1 MRREGLLAR
10 EYTQSLL
17 GPLLAASANSTPM
30 AARSERYSAGDAAGA
45 LAASALVRMS
55 ATHDLSPR
63 ASAARSPRLRLAR
76 AVGRARGSLERW
88 GRPRSASSRWKERLS
103 SRGSGTWSRL
113 PVSSEVLL
121 TTTCAWGMRPSLS
134 SW

>member
-1 MRREGLLAR
+1 MRREGLSAR

-17 GPLLAASANSTPM
+17 GPLLAASASSTPM
-30 AARSERYSAGDAAGA
+30 AARSERYSAGDAARA
-45 LAASALVRMS
+45 LATSALVRMS
-55 ATHDLSPR
+55 A
-63 ASAARSPRLRLAR
+63 
-76 AVGRARGSLERW
+76 
-88 GRPRSASSRWKERLS
+88 
-103 SRGSGTWSRL
+103 TWSRL